1 MVLPEPDGE
10 APGDVP
16 GVDVP
21 GEAGLVVPGVAL
33 PEGCAVGVCTVP
45 SEFTQGVVLP
55 GAVVPGN
62 VLGGFAGDPGCACEL
77 GGLEVDGLGV
87 VPGVVPEPLLVGV
100 QGGKLLGGFT
110 PGAAE
115 PGLVVVPCGLAPEL
129 GVVAPVEGAAVP
141 APGVAAPDPGF
152 VVVPGVDGVPAGVL
166 GLVCVFCVLEVPVVL
181 GVPAA
186 GGIPCDPVVLPA
198 GGADAWAS
206 AQQAMASVVMSS
218 VLLIANFVVISTPR
232 LFCFTFEFMAASTRK
247 NIRCSPELGLKPPR
261 SESFLAARRKG
272 LGEGKMPSHPSKPKT
287 LAGDPGLATA
297 DGTLRLR
304 SGQAA
309 GATVRFSAVCKGFHG
324 RSLHAGGALAP
335 LRSARSSSAITSSLL
350 ATSSEGIDVCS
361 SRSQTAIDGL
371 NSFNLMLWS

>member
-1 MVLPEPDGE
+1 MALPEPDGE
-10 APGDVP
+10 VPEDAP

-21 GEAGLVVPGVAL
+21 GEDGLVVAGAEL
-33 PEGCAVGVCTVP
+33 AEGCAVGVCTVP

-77 GGLEVDGLGV
+77 DGLEVDGLGV

-110 PGAAE
+110 PGVVE

-152 VVVPGVDGVPAGVL
+152 AVVPGLDGVPVGVF
-166 GLVCVFCVLEVPVVL
+166 GLVCVFCVLGVPVVL

-186 GGIPCDPVVLPA
+186 GGIPCEPVVPPV
-198 GGADAWAS
+198 GGGDACAS
-206 AQQAMASVVMSS
+206 AQQAMASVPMSS

-232 LFCFTFEFMAASTRK
+232 LFCFTFRVYGRK
-247 NIRCSPELGLKPPR
+247 YTENIRCSPELSLKPPR
-261 SESFLAARRKG
+261 SESLLTALRKG
-272 LGEGKMPSHPSKPKT
+272 LGEGKMPLHPSKPKT
-287 LAGDPGLATA
+287 LAGGPRPRDSRR
-297 DGTLRLR
+297 D
-304 SGQAA
+304 A
-309 GATVRFSAVCKGFHG
+309 GATVRFSTVCEGLHG
-324 RSLHAGGALAP
+324 RSFHAGGAIAP